1 MVEKLFTFTKAQLS
15 ASVGGII
22 DYLIMIFLTE
32 FFHVYYMISIVI
44 SGIIGAGINFSLN
57 KIWTFNSKDVAY
69 KNSLHQQLLKFVLVV
84 ANSIFLKSTGTY
96 LITTSMQIDYKISRI
111 VVDLI
116 VSVGFNYSLQRFWV
130 FKKVK

>member
-57 KIWTFNSKDVAY
+57 KIWTFNSKDVGMCY
-69 KNSLHQQLLKFVLVV
+69 F
-84 ANSIFLKSTGTY
+84 IYF
-96 LITTSMQIDYKISRI
+96 
-111 VVDLI
+111 
-116 VSVGFNYSLQRFWV
+116 
-130 FKKVK
+130 

>member
-69 KNSLHQQLLKFVLVV
+69 KNSLYQQLLKFVLVV